1 MANIKKANSK
11 VVSRGDV
18 ARAAGVSVTTVTHAL
33 NPPPGVRMN
42 SETRERVCRIARKMN
57 YRPNFFGRALVT
69 GKSFAIGLLQPAY
82 EALFLEFYQHMAY
95 GLAGSMAKDDYNL
108 LMAFR
113 DERKNYLKLI
123 RQGRVDGMVVLQSK
137 STADDLREITGT
149 GIPTIM
155 LNQPYDCGQ
164 LENCAN
170 IVSDHK
176 KLVDDIMKKLRR
188 RNRKNILS
196 INNYNY
202 CIPNFCV
209 FDAFQEKSREFV
221 KDGVSIVHLLPANED
236 FEKQLANLFESGQRF
251 DGIYIDGEEYIESY
265 VRVAHKYGMAC
276 GKDYDLHISSVNPK
290 LSPADFSWPLAL
302 YIQQGE
308 KMGATAWESLKKII
322 NKEKFNQE
330 TKIPYLK
337 ISQ

>member
-1 MANIKKANSK
+1 MTNIKKANSK

-82 EALFLEFYQHMAY
+82 EALFLEFYQRMAY

-137 STADDLREITGT
+137 STNDDIREITAT
-149 GIPTIM
+149 GVPTIM
-155 LNQPYDCGQ
+155 LNQPYDCEQ

-170 IVSDHK
+170 IISDHK
-176 KLVDDIMKKLRR
+176 KLVNDIMEELRG

-196 INNYNY
+196 INDYNY

-221 KDGVSIVHLLPANED
+221 KYGVSIVNLLPSKDD
-236 FEKQLANLFESGQRF
+236 FEKQLGNLFESGQRF
-251 DGIYIDGEEYIESY
+251 DGIYIDGEEFIESY
-265 VRVAHKYGMAC
+265 VRVAREYGMEC

-290 LSPADFSWPLAL
+290 ISPAAFAYPLTL
-302 YIQQGE
+302 HVQQGE
-308 KMGATAWESLKKII
+308 KMGAAAWESMKKII
-322 NKEKFNQE
+322 NKEEFDKQ
-330 TKIPYLK
+330 TKIPYLRV
-337 ISQ
+337 S